1 MTQHNVVIFGSLK
14 SMITR
19 RNAVPVE
26 DFIISVYCLVDSVV
40 KKLLKGDRIRERG
53 FQPKLSDSE
62 VITMDIVGEFLGH
75 DTDVGIWRY
84 FRNHWLEWFP
94 GLGSRVNYAKQSA
107 NLWVLK
113 KKIHSALALQSGSV
127 TDTLHMADGFPMP
140 VCHFK
145 RAGFSRVFKGVAAYG
160 YCASKSET
168 YYGFKGNLVIS
179 SEGIIT
185 DITVTAANIDERESL
200 WDVIENIK
208 GLLIAD
214 KGLIGDDYQEQI
226 RKHSQINLQTPTRSN
241 MVDTRGKDSNRW
253 ITSTR
258 RLVETVIGQLTEQFN
273 IEKIR
278 ARDLWHLTSRIT
290 RKVLAHTVGVV
301 INKINGLPGLQFAQ
315 LNIV

>member
-1 MTQHNVVIFGSLK
+1 MTQHFIVIFGSLK
-14 SMITR
+14 TTITR
-19 RNAVPVE
+19 NKAVSVE
-26 DFIISVYCLVDSVV
+26 DFIIAVYCLVDNELKIV
-40 KKLLKGDRIRERG
+40 LKGTQVRRRG
-53 FQPKLSDSE
+53 FKPKLSDSE

-84 FRNHWLEWFP
+84 FKNHWFAWFP
-94 GLGSRVNYAKQSA
+94 GIGSRVNYAKQSA

-113 KKIHSALALQSGSV
+113 QKIYNKLLAQTGAL
-127 TDTLHMADGFPMP
+127 TDRLHMADGFPMP

-145 RAGFSRVFKGVAAYG
+145 RAGFSRIFKGAAAYG

-179 SEGIIT
+179 SEGVIT
-185 DITVTAANIDERESL
+185 GITVAPANIDERESL
-200 WDVIENIK
+200 WDVIDNIE

-214 KGLIGDDYQEQI
+214 KGLIGEDYQEQI
-226 RKHSQINLQTPTRSN
+226 RANSQVNLQTPTRNN
-241 MVDTRGKDSNRW
+241 MKDVRGKDCNRW

-258 RLVETVIGQLTEQFN
+258 RLVETVIGQLAEQFN

-278 ARDLWHLTSRIT
+278 ARDLWHLTGRVT
-290 RKVLAHTVGVV
+290 RKVLAHTVGII
-301 INKINGLPGLQFAQ
+301 INKINGGPALQFER